1 MFPHGSSQVGQLR
14 ASSCPACHWMFLG
27 LLPGGQSEQMNE
39 PLPPSGRVKARHSGL
54 HRAPPTLDGR
64 FSGPGYPPHFT
75 DEGTEAQKKVPHV
88 AGGVGGDSCA
98 WKPGCLTVSTTLCII
113 CHYLDLASGCGYQP
127 GYRPHL
133 LAPCSDLRAVPRG
146 LSASQAKGCGA
157 MNAESGGH
165 IPGGRPASH
174 PGLPDTEGVPGM

>member
-1 MFPHGSSQVGQLR
+1 MSPSHLLGESRPDTVAYTGPHPLLTVDSVVQVTLPISQMRGQKLR
-14 ASSCPACHWMFLG
+14 RRSPMWLG
-27 LLPGGQSEQMNE
+27 
-39 PLPPSGRVKARHSGL
+39 
-54 HRAPPTLDGR
+54 
-64 FSGPGYPPHFT
+64 
-75 DEGTEAQKKVPHV
+75 
-88 AGGVGGDSCA
+88 GGDSCA
-98 WKPGCLTVSTTLCII
+98 WKPGCLTLSTTLCIT

-127 GYRPHL
+127 GYPPHL